1 MNHRVDIWEDI
12 KCYQDTLSYA
22 SSKVDYSMGEN
33 IYMLPSD
40 MSLNIKTGTVRY
52 NNKILVSNGKF
63 SLGKNDEVNET
74 SKISHQSTITH
85 HELEKK
91 PNITQAQK
99 PTITHH
105 ELAKKPTHE
114 DEKIALL
121 LALAG
126 GFAIWNIFQ

>member
-1 MNHRVDIWEDI
+1 
-12 KCYQDTLSYA
+12 
-22 SSKVDYSMGEN
+22 
-33 IYMLPSD
+33 MLPSD
-40 MSLNIKTGTVRY
+40 MTLKIKLRTVGY
-52 NNKILVSNGKF
+52 NNKILVSDLKF

-74 SKISHQSTITH
+74 PKISHQSTITH

-105 ELAKKPTHE
+105 ELAKEPTHE
-114 DEKIALL
+114 DEKIVLV

-126 GFAIWNIFQ
+126 GFAIWNVFR